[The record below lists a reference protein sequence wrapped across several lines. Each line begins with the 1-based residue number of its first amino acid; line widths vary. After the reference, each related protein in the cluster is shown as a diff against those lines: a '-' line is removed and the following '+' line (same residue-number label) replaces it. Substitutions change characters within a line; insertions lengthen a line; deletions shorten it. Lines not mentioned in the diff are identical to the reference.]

1 MGVIMSAN
9 ATPGRFSPESNAAL
23 INTDDFLNGV
33 MDSRWTIITRVTVLM
48 QLLVHSCSVGIYP
61 YFNEWW
67 STSSLKVMHVDGIL
81 FPTFVMN
88 MAKVVFHIDNLY
100 VDIHQYIY
108 IYIYHILIYQKKK
121 KRIINY
127 FHFRTFCEYY

>member
-1 MGVIMSAN
+1 M
-9 ATPGRFSPESNAAL
+9 
-23 INTDDFLNGV
+23 
-33 MDSRWTIITRVTVLM
+33 RVTIPT
-48 QLLVHSCSVGIYP
+48 QLLVHSCPVGIYL

-67 STSSLKVMHVDGIL
+67 FASSLRVMHVDGIL
-81 FPTFVMN
+81 FPAFVMN
-88 MAKVVFHIDNLY
+88 MAKVIFHIDDLY

-108 IYIYHILIYQKKK
+108 IYISYFDLSKKK

>member
-33 MDSRWTIITRVTVLM
+33 MYSRWTIITRVTVLM

-88 MAKVVFHIDNLY
+88 MAKVVFHIDDLY

-121 KRIINY
+121 RIINY